1 MLSVIQAKIKH
12 KICAEIL
19 HDASITQTETSRP
32 SYQRESREPPR
43 VERRVSRAF
52 VSQKHLTTQRG
63 KNTGGRNLPAF

>member
-12 KICAEIL
+12 KICAEIVC
-19 HDASITQTETSRP
+19 DASITQPETSKPPTRGRAK
-32 SYQRESREPPR
+32 SHRGWREA
-43 VERRVSRAF
+43 VSRAF